1 MTALKKYARLEASGL
16 WTESSETK
24 PVDVLITFGKTSI
37 ILSDYKDNPLTHW
50 SLAAIKLVSRND
62 TEAIFS
68 ADFDN
73 SERLRVD
80 DVEMIEALI
89 LFINSDEKQP
99 QRVNIPFYLILSA
112 VVIVSTLMVVY
123 FPSKIKNLAIS
134 IISEHHEK
142 QLITPFLKEYLTEP
156 NSICNSAKT
165 DGILNQILNEIE
177 PKKNSLS
184 IIIIKDRVG
193 IIRKSN
199 CLLVINCENKF
210 CNQAESGG

>member
-112 VVIVSTLMVVY
+112 VVIVS
-123 FPSKIKNLAIS
+123 A
-134 IISEHHEK
+134 
-142 QLITPFLKEYLTEP
+142 
-156 NSICNSAKT
+156 
-165 DGILNQILNEIE
+165 
-177 PKKNSLS
+177 
-184 IIIIKDRVG
+184 
-193 IIRKSN
+193 
-199 CLLVINCENKF
+199 
-210 CNQAESGG
+210 